1 MRGWAFEYPQEAGN
15 WVKSLP
21 PGDARDS
28 AVKAY
33 VSVIDGMDAGVATQW
48 AYSIQDPTMRIEAT
62 METFQRWLRNDDGA
76 AAEWLQ
82 NTDLPEGLRPFF
94 ERELQQRRKQALE

>member
-1 MRGWAFEYPQEAGN
+1 VN
-15 WVKSLP
+15 SLP
-21 PGDARDS
+21 PGQARDS

-33 VSVIDGMDAGVATQW
+33 VSVIDGMDAGAATQW

-62 METFQRWLRNDDGA
+62 METFQRWLGNDQSA

-94 ERELQQRRKQALE
+94 ERELQQRRQQHSFE